1 MVKNNVTRMLV
12 SKGIPFQAFELPT
25 EKLSGLEAAQILGV
39 DPESVFKTIV
49 STRAQRGKPILALV
63 PAPGEVD
70 LKILAR
76 VLGEKKVFLA
86 SQKEAERITGLQVG
100 GISPLA
106 LLSRGF
112 QVVQYSPG
120 STRSD
125 RFDKCESWDDQP
137 VSLDSRP
144 FSGSYACPVKSLWGS
159 SVGSRI
165 DGILSDSDIDPIIHS
180 LLIIWRKK

>member
-12 SKGIPFQAFELPT
+12 SKEIPFQAFELPT
-25 EKLSGLEAAQILGV
+25 EKLGGLEAAQILGV

-49 STRAQRGKPILALV
+49 VTRAQRGKPILAMV

-70 LKILAR
+70 LKALAR

-112 QVVQYSPG
+112 QVVINS
-120 STRSD
+120 SA
-125 RFDKCESWDDQP
+125 ES
-137 VSLDSRP
+137 LEEIYL
-144 FSGSYACPVKSLWGS
+144 SGGQRGINIRLAPYDLIDLTQAT
-159 SVGSRI
+159 VGTINR
-165 DGILSDSDIDPIIHS
+165 
-180 LLIIWRKK
+180 

>member
-49 STRAQRGKPILALV
+49 STRAQRGKPILAMV

-70 LKILAR
+70 LKALAR
-76 VLGEKKVFLA
+76 ILGEKKVFLA
-86 SQKEAERITGLQVG
+86 SQKDAERITGLQVG

-112 QVVQYSPG
+112 QVVIDS
-120 STRSD
+120 SA
-125 RFDKCESWDDQP
+125 ESLGEIYLSGGQRGINIRLAPHDLIDLTNAR
-137 VSLDSRP
+137 VGTISR
-144 FSGSYACPVKSLWGS
+144 
-159 SVGSRI
+159 
-165 DGILSDSDIDPIIHS
+165 
-180 LLIIWRKK
+180 